1 MVLSKGHEVVGSGYS
16 MLSGD
21 DVRVADRG
29 EESSDLSRVD
39 RVHREYGTDRW
50 IDRVSQD
57 NRGNWDGYSSRQ
69 IDWVI

>member
-29 EESSDLSRVD
+29 EESSDLA
-39 RVHREYGTDRW
+39 GLTMFT
-50 IDRVSQD
+50 
-57 NRGNWDGYSSRQ
+57 GNTARIGG
-69 IDWVI
+69 